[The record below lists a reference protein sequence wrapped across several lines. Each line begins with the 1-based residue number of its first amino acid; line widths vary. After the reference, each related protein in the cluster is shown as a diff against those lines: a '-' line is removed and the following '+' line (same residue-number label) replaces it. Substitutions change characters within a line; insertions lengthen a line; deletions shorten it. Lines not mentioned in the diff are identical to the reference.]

1 MLKEAKLE
9 VPSLVLGPPSPSW
22 IDLIVGSPPGLLK
35 EPRVLEDPTPPLE
48 AVVQTRVHSRRE
60 QPASASEISSASRT
74 ISSASR
80 TISSTSCVAE
90 RATDAS
96 CESRKRTTTSSG
108 EFSKTTTT
116 TKRRCVEVSGDETPA
131 TAHLDDWS
139 SALAV
144 DTLNQTFL
152 APSSGMEGYDAE
164 LMSELWG
171 DLLLDA
177 SPEWNGS
184 SLDAAVLPCDQLPT
198 PTPLSD
204 SHLIDEVSEEQLLE
218 LAEILE
224 PAMPEVAAAAATA
237 QTESLPP
244 PPPPPP
250 APATTTT
257 EAPAAATIDLAALLE
272 ETEIVFSPELA
283 TPVEPAPAAPPAAP
297 AAPPAEEESTHYLLV
312 VSPPADT
319 CGGPS
324 SSSSETPDDP
334 EWEPDDASSRWSSIS
349 TDAEPAEALGAT
361 APTRKRAARRPP
373 AATPAEKYRRIRD
386 TNNEASRRSR
396 QQRKQRELDTQSR
409 AEQLE
414 SENARLRERAAVLEG
429 LLERV
434 KALAPLL
441 TAKR

>member
-1 MLKEAKLE
+1 
-9 VPSLVLGPPSPSW
+9 
-22 IDLIVGSPPGLLK
+22 
-35 EPRVLEDPTPPLE
+35 
-48 AVVQTRVHSRRE
+48 
-60 QPASASEISSASRT
+60 
-74 ISSASR
+74 
-80 TISSTSCVAE
+80 
-90 RATDAS
+90 
-96 CESRKRTTTSSG
+96 
-108 EFSKTTTT
+108 
-116 TKRRCVEVSGDETPA
+116 
-131 TAHLDDWS
+131 
-139 SALAV
+139 
-144 DTLNQTFL
+144 
-152 APSSGMEGYDAE
+152 MEGYDAE

-257 EAPAAATIDLAALLE
+257 EPAATIDLAALLE

-283 TPVEPAPAAPPAAP
+283 TPVRAD
-297 AAPPAEEESTHYLLV
+297 SGLLQRLRRLLPRRR
-312 VSPPADT
+312 SRPTISWWCPLRRT
-319 CGGPS
+319 TSGGPS

-349 TDAEPAEALGAT
+349 TDAEPAESLGAT

-414 SENARLRERAAVLEG
+414 SENARLRERASRAGGSAGAEKFNASDITL
-429 LLERV
+429 
-434 KALAPLL
+434 PSP
-441 TAKR
+441 

>member
-48 AVVQTRVHSRRE
+48 AVVQTRVQSRRQ

-90 RATDAS
+90 RATNAS

-116 TKRRCVEVSGDETPA
+116 NSVKRRCVEVSGDETPA

-139 SALAV
+139 AAVAV

-224 PAMPEVAAAAATA
+224 PAMPEVAAAAAA
-237 QTESLPP
+237 QTESL

-283 TPVEPAPAAPPAAP
+283 TPSEPAPAAPPV
-297 AAPPAEEESTHYLLV
+297 APPAAEESTHYLLV
-312 VSPPADT
+312 VTPPADT
-319 CGGPS
+319 SGGPS

-349 TDAEPAEALGAT
+349 TDAEPAESLGAT